1 MEVILLERVEK
12 LGQMGDV
19 VRVKDGFGRN
29 YLIPQGKAMRATKA
43 NLAEFQ
49 NRRVEL
55 EATNLR
61 RRQDAEALA
70 GKVDGRSVVILRQAG
85 ESGQLYGSVSARDV
99 AIAFAEDG
107 LKLERQ
113 QIKLE
118 APIKE
123 LGVREVRVAL
133 HPEVEVTVT
142 VNIARSPEEAD
153 IQAGV
158 APPPP
163 AELEEAETMP
173 PPADGGEEEEP
184 ELAAFERP

>member
-55 EATNLR
+55 EAANLR

-123 LGVREVRVAL
+123 LGIREVRIAL

-142 VNIARSPEEAD
+142 VNVARSPEEAD
-153 IQAGV
+153 VQAGV
-158 APPPP
+158 APPPT
-163 AELEEAETMP
+163 ELEEAETMP
-173 PPADGGEEEEP
+173 PAGGGEEEEEP
-184 ELAAFERP
+184 ELAAIERP

>member
-19 VRVKDGFGRN
+19 VRVRNGYGRN

-43 NLAEFQ
+43 NLAEFEQ
-49 NRRVEL
+49 RRVEL
-55 EATNLR
+55 EAANLQ
-61 RRQDAEALA
+61 RRQEAEAVA
-70 GKVDGRSVVILRQAG
+70 GKVDGRSVVILRSAG
-85 ESGQLYGSVSARDV
+85 ESGQLYGSVSARDIV
-99 AIAFAEDG
+99 AAFAETG
-107 LKLERQ
+107 VKLERQ

-123 LGVREVRVAL
+123 LGIREVRVAL

-153 IQAGV
+153 IQAGI
-158 APPPP
+158 APPPT
-163 AELEEAETMP
+163 ELLEE
-173 PPADGGEEEEP
+173 GEEEELALP
-184 ELAAFERP
+184 EEEEARPG